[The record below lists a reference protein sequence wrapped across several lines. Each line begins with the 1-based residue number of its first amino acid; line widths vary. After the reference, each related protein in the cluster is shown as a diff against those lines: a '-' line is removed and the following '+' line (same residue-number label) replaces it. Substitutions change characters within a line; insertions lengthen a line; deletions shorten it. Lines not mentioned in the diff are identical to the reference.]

1 MKKETYAEKLAKLLE
16 QATGVKVTEIKKEHD
31 EQAKIRR
38 GNLVEVPESK
48 IQNLREAQ
56 GLTYFLQAPALFQYK
71 VCPHCGADFLVS
83 RMFVAYCS
91 YTCIEKSLEE
101 IGISWS
107 RAGKID
113 EMIKEVYDGQEPIW
127 IRNLD
132 QLRSALEKLVNWQDS
147 RSPSTPNAGQ
157 VPTSLPTSTSTR

>member
-1 MKKETYAEKLAKLLE
+1 MKKETYANKLAKLLE

-31 EQAKIRR
+31 EQQKIRK
-38 GNLVEVPESK
+38 GNLVEVPESQ
-48 IQNLREAQ
+48 IQSFREAQ

-71 VCPHCGADFLVS
+71 VCPHCNADFLVS

-91 YTCIEKSLEE
+91 YTCIEKSLAEV
-101 IGISWS
+101 GISWS

-113 EMIKEVYDGQEPIW
+113 DMIREVYDGQEPLW

-132 QLRSALEKLVNWQDS
+132 QLQSVLERLVSYRSLKESQ
-147 RSPSTPNAGQ
+147 SPSMTSAQ
-157 VPTSLPTSTSTR
+157 VPSS